1 MVLGVMKPGRAM
13 DYCPTR
19 VEPMFDEGTAHG

>member
-13 DYCPTR
+13 DYGPTR
-19 VEPMFDEGTAHG
+19 VEPMLDEGTAHG